1 MLNHTFTFNGRCSD
15 EFGVKIERMPNLN
28 RSARKFRSSSV
39 PGRNGAIYELENA
52 WEEVTISYEIFA
64 GGNKAGDAVPS
75 FTEIVEWLNSA
86 DDYAELYDSYDKDHY
101 RMAVFVEAVEIESF
115 WHKHGRATV
124 TFNCRPER
132 YLANGVQVIEPGDM
146 VNNPTNHIAKPII
159 TLTGSGA
166 HSLYPVDRPLN
177 DVSLTDQ
184 LNFSARL
191 SDYMGWFRYAQYS
204 SRGVYNFYA
213 ISSGGTV
220 SAQDAEH
227 GRIAFSPYQ
236 VTPAQDE
243 IDRGLGN
250 YCGLGT
256 AVELTPGAYYT
267 LTCNAVSSGQNRVT
281 VWYFASNASHYL
293 TSGRAYKT
301 KTGAG
306 KFTMTFKVP
315 TNSSIAMIVFER
327 PDGTPCTFSSI
338 MLSAGSAEQTF
349 RPYVEENTNSFTLGS
364 RTLRFVANGFEQTV
378 IDCERENIAIDGVD
392 ANMNSTVLDEDSNLS
407 VEYLQLD
414 KGSNEVDYSSD
425 ITEAIIDPRLWEL

>member
-101 RMAVFVEAVEIESF
+101 RMAVFVEAVEVESF

-124 TFNCRPER
+124 TFRCTPQR
-132 YLANGVQVIEPGDM
+132 YLANGAQVIEPGDT
-146 VNNPTNHIAKPII
+146 VNNPTNHVAKPII

-166 HSLYPVDRPLN
+166 HSLYQVDKELN
-177 DVSLTDQ
+177 DVNLTDI
-184 LNFSARL
+184 LNYNVRL
-191 SDYMGWFRYAQYS
+191 ENYMGWV
-204 SRGVYNFYA
+204 SRTLNSTLQRMVLNFYA
-213 ISSGGTV
+213 ISSGGAV
-220 SAQDAEH
+220 SAQDAER
-227 GRIAFSPYQ
+227 GRIAFRPYQ
-236 VTPAQDE
+236 DGTV
-243 IDRGLGN
+243 

-256 AVELTPGAYYT
+256 AVEVTPGAYYR
-267 LTCNAVSSGQNRVT
+267 LAWNAIQTGQNKVSIY
-281 VWYFASNASHYL
+281 YFHGAGAQPLLDTYH
-293 TSGRAYKT
+293 YKT
-301 KTGAG
+301 QTGAG
-306 KFTMTFKVP
+306 AMSMIFKVP
-315 TNSSIAMIVFER
+315 EYATRAVIIFER
-327 PDGTPCTFSSI
+327 PDGTAGSFSSI
-338 MLSAGSAEQTF
+338 MLSSGYDVRSF
-349 RPYVEENTNSFTLGS
+349 RPYVADTTHSFKLGS
-364 RTLRFVANGFEQTV
+364 RTLQFVVNGFDSAV

-392 ANMNSTVLDEDSNLS
+392 ANMNSTVLDDDSNLS

-425 ITEAIIDPRLWEL
+425 ITAAIIDPRLWEL